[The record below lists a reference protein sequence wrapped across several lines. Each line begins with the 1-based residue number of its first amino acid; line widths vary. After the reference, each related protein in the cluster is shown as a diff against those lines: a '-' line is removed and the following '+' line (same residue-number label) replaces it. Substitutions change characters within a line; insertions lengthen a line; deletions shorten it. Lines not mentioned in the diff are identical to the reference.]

1 VLPGEG
7 YSTGSAKHCH
17 AECEVLIMVTVRGDE
32 DVAFLT
38 AELLRDVADE
48 LWRDGIEMRFTFG
61 HEHGMNPVIDA
72 WYRLNPGRVAVVE
85 CDGFGLF
92 AGTSD
97 CLATTIR
104 ERLLAAASLPEDRQT
119 WDHTGTLWP
128 D

>member
-61 HEHGMNPVIDA
+61 HEHGMNPVS
-72 WYRLNPGRVAVVE
+72 
-85 CDGFGLF
+85 DGFGLF

>member
-1 VLPGEG
+1 
-7 YSTGSAKHCH
+7 
-17 AECEVLIMVTVRGDE
+17 MVTVRGDE

-48 LWRDGIEMRFTFG
+48 LWRDGIEMRFMFDR
-61 HEHGMNPVIDA
+61 EHGMNPVIDA
-72 WYRLNPGRVAVVE
+72 WYTLNPRRVAVVE
-85 CDGFGLF
+85 CDVLGLST
-92 AGTSD
+92 GTSD

-104 ERLLAAASLPEDRQT
+104 ERLLTAGSLPEDRQT

>member
-1 VLPGEG
+1 
-7 YSTGSAKHCH
+7 
-17 AECEVLIMVTVRGDE
+17 MVTVRGDD
-32 DVAFLT
+32 DVALLT

-48 LWRDGIEMRFTFG
+48 LWRDGIEIRFVFD

-72 WYRLNPGRVAVVE
+72 WYTLNPGRVAVVE
-85 CDGFGLF
+85 CDVHGL
-92 AGTSD
+92 AKGASS

-104 ERLLAAASLPEDRQT
+104 EQLIATVNLPEERQT